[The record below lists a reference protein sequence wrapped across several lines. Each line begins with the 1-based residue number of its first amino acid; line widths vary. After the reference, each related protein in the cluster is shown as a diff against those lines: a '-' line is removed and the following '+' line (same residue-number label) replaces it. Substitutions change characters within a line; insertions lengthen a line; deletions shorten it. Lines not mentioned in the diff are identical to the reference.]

1 MSLTYREIKD
11 QYNAL
16 RRTFDYIT
24 ERKDDILSFY
34 RQANPRTLVCLG
46 SGSSY
51 CLCLSAE
58 LTAQIRLGIPATSF
72 TAGDLMLNYKSYSKI
87 LHDSLL
93 LAPSRSGNTSEVLM
107 AVENTRSIAE
117 TPVLGVVCT
126 ENSKMAQIADLTLEL
141 PWAFDESVCQTR
153 SVVNLYAAN
162 LLILAYLSN
171 DRQLIADI
179 KIAIETGNNLMNQW
193 EESLE
198 KVAYGNWS
206 NAIVLADGESS
217 GLAGEGALALTEIAR
232 VPSHY
237 YHLLDVRHGPMV
249 MIDHNSLVMISLSE
263 GGFEYQRDLINDLL
277 KKGATVITYS
287 ELPSQPL
294 PGVKLQVSSSHQLG
308 AAVRGL
314 HLIFLLQMLA
324 YYKARQKKV
333 NPDQPEGLSAWIKL

>member
-16 RRTFDYIT
+16 VKTFDYIA

-34 RQANPRTLVCLG
+34 RKANPQSLVCLG

-58 LTAQIRLGIPATSF
+58 LTAQIRLGTPTTSF
-72 TAGDLMLNYKSYSKI
+72 TAGDLMLNYKDYDKVLES
-87 LHDSLL
+87 SLL

-107 AVENTRSIAE
+107 AVEKSRNIAE
-117 TPVLGVVCT
+117 IAVLGVVCT

-171 DRQLIADI
+171 DGQLIEDI
-179 KIAIETGNNLMNQW
+179 KTAIETGNKFMSQW
-193 EESLE
+193 EEGLE
-198 KVAYGNWS
+198 KVANCDWS
-206 NAIVLADGESS
+206 NAIVLADGEIS
-217 GLAGEGALALTEIAR
+217 GLAGEGALAITEIAR
-232 VPSHY
+232 VPGRY

-249 MIDHNSLVMISLSE
+249 MIDHNSLAIVGLTEM
-263 GGFEYQRDLINDLL
+263 GFEYQRDLINDLL

-287 ELPSQPL
+287 EMPFPAL
-294 PGVKLQVSSSHQLG
+294 PGVKLQVSSGQKLG
-308 AAVRGL
+308 AAARGL
-314 HLIFLLQMLA
+314 HFIFLPQILA
-324 YYKARQKKV
+324 YYKAKQKKV
-333 NPDQPEGLSAWIKL
+333 NPDQPEGLSAWIEL